1 MPMKSLGSPGFLI
14 VIGVLVAAA
23 GLGLAQQW
31 RQTLLLRGEVELA
44 RSDVVELA
52 QLQAENERLRARQ
65 VSVAELEQLRAD
77 HAALPRLRA
86 ELEAAKRRI
95 AAPR

>member
-1 MPMKSLGSPGFLI
+1 MKSLWSPGFLL
-14 VIGVLVAAA
+14 VIGLLVAVA

-31 RQTLLLRGEVELA
+31 RQTLMLRGEVELA
-44 RSDVVELA
+44 RTDVVELA
-52 QLQAENERLRARQ
+52 RLQAENGRLRARQ
-65 VSVAELEQLRAD
+65 VSAAELEQLRAD

-95 AAPR
+95 ATPR